1 MRRETSIELFERL
14 GAAEDLEGAVLDST
28 LASIQ
33 ERMRSSLMR
42 LESAPSPDG

>member
-33 ERMRSSLMR
+33 RGCAAR
-42 LESAPSPDG
+42 LCG